1 MNIQDFTLDLSEL
14 QFVHSGLSRPES
26 IIAEKDG
33 ALWSSDNRGGITRID
48 PDGAMKT
55 IGHIGGDTNGIAMDG
70 EGNFYLAHIEH
81 GKVYKMDRQGN
92 HVVVLKEIDGQ
103 PLGAVN
109 FVFIDSKDR
118 MWVSV
123 STRSIPWF
131 IAAAAPR
138 PDGYI
143 ILIDEKGP
151 RIVAD
156 GIYFT
161 NEVRMNADE
170 SFLYASETMGNR
182 ILRYPVHDDGSL
194 GEAEVFGPSQFDL
207 GGYPDG
213 ITFDAEGNLW
223 VTHIIRNGLG
233 VIAPDGDFHVVFED
247 VNQPALENA
256 VSLVA
261 KNALTPEAMYACM
274 GPTIQF
280 PASVTFAGP
289 DLRTAYIGSLAMPH
303 LVKFR
308 APVAGLAMRHW
319 R

>member
-26 IIAEKDG
+26 IIAERDG
-33 ALWSSDNRGGITRID
+33 TLWASDNRGGLTRIE

-55 IGHIGGDTNGIAMDG
+55 IGHIGGDTNGVAMDG

-118 MWVSV
+118 LWVSV

-182 ILRYPVHDDGSL
+182 ILRYHVHDDGSL
-194 GEAEVFGPSQFDL
+194 GEVEAFGPSDLGL

-213 ITFDAEGNLW
+213 ITFDADGNLW

-233 VIAPDGDFHVVFED
+233 VITPEGEHHVVFED

-256 VSLVA
+256 VKLIGQ
-261 KNALTPEAMYACM
+261 NALTPEAMYACV
-274 GPTIQF
+274 GPAIQF
-280 PASVTFAGP
+280 PTSVTFAGP
-289 DLRTAYIGSLAMPH
+289 DLKTAYIGSLAMPH
-303 LVKFR
+303 LVQFQ

>member
-1 MNIQDFTLDLSEL
+1 MSIKQFTLDLSEL
-14 QFVHSGLSRPES
+14 QFVFHDLSRPES
-26 IIAEKDG
+26 IIAEKNG
-33 ALWSSDNRGGITRID
+33 VLWTSDNRGGVTRID
-48 PDGAMKT
+48 PDGSIQT
-55 IGHIGGDTNGIAMDG
+55 IGKIGGDTNGLAMDR
-70 EGNFYLAHIEH
+70 EGNLYLAHIEH
-81 GKVYKMDRQGN
+81 GKVYKMD
-92 HVVVLKEIDGQ
+92 KEGHHDIILEEIEGQ

-109 FVFIDSKDR
+109 FVFIDSQDR
-118 MWVSV
+118 LWISV

-161 NEVRMNADE
+161 NEVRMDAE
-170 SFLYASETMGNR
+170 EQFLYASETMGNR
-182 ILRYPVHDDGSL
+182 VLRYPVKKDGSL
-194 GEAEVFGPSQFDL
+194 GEAEVFGPSDFGL

-233 VIAPDGDFHVVFED
+233 VITPDGDYHVVFED
-247 VNQPALENA
+247 PNLPAIEQA
-256 VSLVA
+256 VQLIEQ
-261 KNALTPEAMYACM
+261 NALTPEAMFACV

-280 PASVTFAGP
+280 PTSLTFAGP
-289 DLRTAYIGSLAMPH
+289 DLKTVYIGSLAMPH
-303 LVKFR
+303 LVSFR
-308 APVAGLAMRHW
+308 SPVAGLPLRHW
-319 R
+319 Q